1 MCIWVAAY
9 LKQAG
14 PDLPAEKGKGA
25 TSVPA
30 SIFSTPLLGELSV
43 FPQALQPA
51 DQKGVKRSADKTPK
65 DASASSSLPTLK
77 WTLKQADHKI
87 LKRTVLVTG
96 PALLPHDNW
105 DKNED
110 ATRLLRKFAKEQ
122 ADETDARDFSKENIF
137 NYFDIQ
143 RPLKIGVSIFR
154 VPQKPAHLIP
164 DEALGNL
171 DEMYGRGDTADFKRL
186 MQVFNSPAATILLR
200 PSKDHLLFQ
209 DSLVEAVYRSFVR
222 KMKEGPP
229 NEPHS
234 KRANRQRQEGW
245 LEEDRARNAPPE
257 PNRPPTW
264 TSSSWSNS
272 NWEWQ
277 PGSWHSGWSSSS
289 SSWWASR

>member
-30 SIFSTPLLGELSV
+30 PIFSTSLLGDLSV
-43 FPQALQPA
+43 FPQAPQPA
-51 DQKGVKRSADKTPK
+51 AQKGVKRSADKTPK
-65 DASASSSLPTLK
+65 DATASSSRSATT
-77 WTLKQADHKI
+77 WILKQVDHKI
-87 LKRTVLVTG
+87 LKRTILVSG
-96 PALLPHDNW
+96 PALRPHNNW
-105 DKNED
+105 DKSES
-110 ATRLLRKFAKEQ
+110 AVRILWTFAKEQ
-122 ADETDARDFSKENIF
+122 ADATDASDFTKENIF
-137 NYFDIQ
+137 QYFDIQ

-200 PSKDHLLFQ
+200 PSKEKLLFQ
-209 DSLVEAVYRSFVR
+209 DSLVEAVYRSFVK

-234 KRANRQRQEGW
+234 KRANRQRQEWGP
-245 LEEDRARNAPPE
+245 EEDRARNAPPE

-264 TSSSWSNS
+264 ATSSWNNS
-272 NWEWQ
+272 SWEWHS
-277 PGSWHSGWSSSS
+277 GSWHTGWSSSS
-289 SSWWASR
+289 SNWRASR